1 MSDTT
6 PRLGLPTLP
15 PTPVQPHV
23 THNEALL
30 QLDALVFARFLDR
43 DLTAPP
49 ASPADGDTY
58 LVHATGAGDW
68 TGQDGQIAYAV
79 DGGWRFVVPFT
90 GLAALVVDEARLVV
104 FTGAA
109 WVDYASILNLQNVP
123 LLGVNT
129 TADATNKLAA
139 KSSAILFDNVGGGV
153 QAKLN
158 KHASGDTASLLY
170 QTNYSGRAELGLA
183 GDDHLHVKVSPD
195 GSAWQDALT
204 VRADTGRIG
213 INTTNPGSLLELHVD
228 GSVPDASWYSAD
240 DLVIVKESNGIGLS
254 GFVASTANKRMVF
267 GGRRARGT
275 LAAPAA
281 VASGDWTFS
290 LLGSGYDGAAQR
302 STAAIT
308 FGVDGIVASG
318 ALPQRITFETGT
330 GATRAERVRINATG
344 ELGVGKTATAGILL
358 DVNGPVGVASY
369 TVAALPSP
377 AQAGQIVY
385 VGNESGGAVLA
396 FSDGANW
403 RRVTDRAVVS

>member
-403 RRVTDRAVVS
+403 RRVTDRAVGS